1 MTARSGRSA
10 VAVALVIACGLTGSA
25 YLKFGSEQ
33 GAVLHWGRQPA
44 RYYISDRSVPG
55 VTASDLDAAVARA
68 LATWH
73 GVASA
78 AISFERVGFT
88 SSAPFEPDGVSVIGF
103 DRRPDLER
111 TLGATSFTYDMR
123 TGELVEADIFLNST
137 FDWSVAAA
145 GEAGRFD
152 VQSIAL
158 HEIGHFIGLGHS
170 ALGETELRAGG
181 GRRVIAAEAAMFPI
195 AFSAG
200 TTLGRTLRADD
211 IAGVSDIYPA
221 PGFRDDTGS
230 VSGRVIKNGQGV
242 YGAHVV
248 AFSLTSGVLVGG
260 FSFSH
265 DGAFAI
271 AGLPPGPAVL
281 RAEPLDDGD
290 PESFVSPSTDV
301 DIDFQV
307 GYAERTVVV
316 SQGGTVSGVVIH
328 VTPKQGK

>member
-1 MTARSGRSA
+1 MTARPARGA
-10 VAVALVIACGLTGSA
+10 VTLALVAGCGLTGSA

-33 GAVLHWGRQPA
+33 GAILHWGRQPA
-44 RYYISDRSVPG
+44 RYYVSDRSVPG
-55 VTASDLDAAVARA
+55 VAASDLDAAVARA
-68 LATWH
+68 FSTWH

-88 SSAPFEPDGVSVIGF
+88 GSPPFETDGVSVIGF

-137 FDWSVAAA
+137 FDWSVAPT
-145 GEAGRFD
+145 GEEGRFD
-152 VQSIAL
+152 VQSIVL
-158 HEIGHFIGLGHS
+158 HEIGHFLGLGHS

-181 GRRVIAAEAAMFPI
+181 GRRVIAAEAVMFPI
-195 AFSAG
+195 AFSQG

-211 IAGVSDIYPA
+211 IAGVSDIYPG

-230 VSGRVIKNGQGV
+230 VSGRVLKNGQGV

-248 AFSLTSGVLVGG
+248 AFSLSAGSLVGG
-260 FSFSH
+260 YSFSH

-290 PESFVSPSTDV
+290 PESFVSPSDDV
-301 DIDFQV
+301 DVDFRV
-307 GYAERTVVV
+307 AYADRTVVV
-316 SQGGTVSGVVIH
+316 PRGGTVSGVVIR
-328 VTPKQGK
+328 VTPK